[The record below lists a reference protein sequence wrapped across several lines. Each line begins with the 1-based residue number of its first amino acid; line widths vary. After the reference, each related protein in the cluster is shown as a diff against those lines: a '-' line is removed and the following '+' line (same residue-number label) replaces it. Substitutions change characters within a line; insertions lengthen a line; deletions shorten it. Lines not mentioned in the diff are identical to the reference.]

1 MNFYLYAR
9 KSTDDEER
17 QMLSIEAQLDELR
30 EYAGKEGLTV
40 AREFVESRTAKEPG
54 RPIFNAMLAEVEKGK
69 ATGLLAWNPDRL
81 ARNSVDGGRIIYL
94 VDTGKLTALK
104 FPTFWF
110 ENTPQGK
117 FVLNMAF
124 GQSKYYVDALSENV
138 RRGMRQK
145 LRRGEFPGKPP
156 VGYMNEPRLRTI
168 IVDEHKAQLVR
179 RMFETY
185 ATGRYTFDELHELVT
200 GWGLTSHREKPIAR
214 SMLPRLLANPFYV
227 GLFRFADEAHEGT
240 HQPLVTQ
247 ALFEEVQNVMARRGR
262 PHKPRPGPLPYV
274 GAIQCGAC
282 GAAITGER
290 QKGHHYYHCTRKLG
304 PCSQKRFI
312 REETLTDEFRRKTV
326 ISSIPRDG
334 AQPMLAQFA
343 EWRRAETDSRS
354 AQLTD
359 AKERLAAIESRLS
372 RLLDVYIDG
381 TVDHDDY
388 ARKKEELLHD
398 KAAIKEGIGR
408 IQSDG
413 NAWLEPM
420 ADFLKDAIQ
429 AETIALTGTPEE
441 LVGFHRR
448 IGSNLSLIEP
458 EHPEDGTDPETRA
471 SKERAAKSAA
481 RHGGFAARDSFG
493 PASLPP
499 SSRMKKAG
507 AWSGEKSADVS
518 EVASPAV
525 TSDAAETSAAS
536 VVSLARVAESRHPT
550 DFAPH
555 GRRSSSRWAERPVPV
570 LRVVF
575 PEPWSIIA
583 AANLAAAPG
592 DEIAGN
598 LKWSGRRDLNPR
610 LSAPKADALPDC
622 ATPRRALDQSHC
634 AWPAA
639 KNNPG
644 PRVCQEK
651 TSENSEVSIFSGGVD
666 GT

>member
-1 MNFYLYAR
+1 
-9 KSTDDEER
+9 
-17 QMLSIEAQLDELR
+17 
-30 EYAGKEGLTV
+30 
-40 AREFVESRTAKEPG
+40 
-54 RPIFNAMLAEVEKGK
+54 
-69 ATGLLAWNPDRL
+69 LLAWNPDRL

-156 VGYMNEPRLRTI
+156 VGYINEPRLRTI

-179 RMFETY
+179 RMFDTY

-240 HQPLVTQ
+240 HQPLVTR
-247 ALFEEVQNVMARRGR
+247 ALFDDVQNVMARRGR
-262 PHKPRPGPLPYV
+262 PHKPRRRPLPYV
-274 GAIQCGAC
+274 GAMRCEAC

-290 QKGHHYYHCTRKLG
+290 QKEHHYYRCTRKLG

-312 REETLTDEFRRKTV
+312 REEALTDEFRLMTA
-326 ISSIPRDG
+326 IASIHSDG
-334 AQPMLAQFA
+334 APLVLAQFA
-343 EWRRAETDSRS
+343 DWRRTEADSRS
-354 AQLTD
+354 GHMAD
-359 AKERLAAIESRLS
+359 ARDRLATIESRLS

-388 ARKKEELLHD
+388 ARKKEELLRE
-398 KAAIKEGIGR
+398 KTVAKEAIGR
-408 IQSDG
+408 IQSAG

-420 ADFLKDAIQ
+420 ADFLNDAIQ
-429 AETIALTGTPEE
+429 ARNTALTGTPEE

-458 EHPEDGTDPETRA
+458 DRTKDGADPETRA
-471 SKERAAKSAA
+471 SKVRAATSAA
-481 RHGGFAARDSFG
+481 RHGGFAARASFG

-499 SSRMKKAG
+499 SSRLTKAG
-507 AWSGEKSADVS
+507 ACSGEKSADAS
-518 EVASPAV
+518 QVASPAV
-525 TSDAAETSAAS
+525 TSDAADVSAAS
-536 VVSLARVAESRHPT
+536 VVSLAGVTGSRHPT
-550 DFAPH
+550 EFAPP
-555 GRRSSSRWAERPVPV
+555 GRRSSSPWAERPVPV

-592 DEIAGN
+592 AECAGN
-598 LKWSGRRDLNPR
+598 LKWSR
-610 LSAPKADALPDC
+610 LLTDIRTWFEK
-622 ATPRRALDQSHC
+622 QH
-634 AWPAA
+634 
-639 KNNPG
+639 
-644 PRVCQEK
+644 RV
-651 TSENSEVSIFSGGVD
+651 SR
-666 GT
+666 